1 MSDVAKNEVAKKVVY
16 GELVK
21 KVSAIQT
28 TDVDY
33 DIKIVKTEKNHDQNK
48 KYITTKEFKQLR
60 EENFAARLK
69 QANLATEADI
79 DDFVEMS
86 DFEDKIKS
94 AISKLVQ
101 IKENI

>member
-1 MSDVAKNEVAKKVVY
+1 MN
-16 GELVK
+16 
-21 KVSAIQT
+21 
-28 TDVDY
+28 
-33 DIKIVKTEKNHDQNK
+33 KIRS
-48 KYITTKEFKQLR
+48 ILLLKEFKQLR